1 MCFSYH
7 GHMATTAHPGPG
19 RRERKKAATRKALSE
34 AALALFLERGYDKVT
49 VAEIAEAADTAIA
62 TLFAHFPAGK
72 EALILDDS
80 GEREA
85 SLTAAVRERPGGSSV
100 LDALHAFFASRAPFR
115 EDLPEEYRRRM
126 DLVMTTPALWAYAR
140 TVWIDCHGTLTAL
153 LAEASGLEEP
163 DDSLHALARYVLET
177 PDLAAAR
184 PDRAAALAEAF
195 RHLKRGWP
203 HL

>member
-1 MCFSYH
+1 M
-7 GHMATTAHPGPG
+7 TDG
-19 RRERKKAATRKALSE
+19 RRDRKKAATRKALAD
-34 AALALFLERGYDKVT
+34 AALKLFLERGYDNVT
-49 VAEIAEAADTAIA
+49 VKEIAEAADTAIA

-72 EALILDDS
+72 EALILDDG

-85 SLTAAVRERPGGSSV
+85 SLTAAIRERSGSV
-100 LDALHAFFASRAPFR
+100 LDALHAFFAGRAPFR

-126 DLVMTTPALWAYAR
+126 DLVMRTPALWAYAR
-140 TVWIDCHGTLTAL
+140 TVWVSCQDTLAAL
-153 LAEASGLEEP
+153 LAEASGLAEP

-184 PDRAAALAEAF
+184 PDRNAALTAAF
-195 RHLKRGWP
+195 THLKLGWP